1 LTIINEPSK
10 NVDVDSESVILLE
23 ERAQME
29 EIEQVFSE
37 KGSKVR

>member
-1 LTIINEPSK
+1 MTIINEPSK